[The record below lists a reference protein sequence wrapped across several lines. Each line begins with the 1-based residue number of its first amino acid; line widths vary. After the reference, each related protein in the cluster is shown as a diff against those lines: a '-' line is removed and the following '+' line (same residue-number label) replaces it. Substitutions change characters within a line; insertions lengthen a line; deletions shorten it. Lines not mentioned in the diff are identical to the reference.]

1 MDEPK
6 KPGRPSSFNEPP
18 IWSRSKANLAKPSC
32 LSSNPHVFRSIG
44 IHAVAKDNGLRHK
57 MRGNLNPALELTCR
71 ALNMG
76 SRHTKE
82 EPSGNPPRNIT
93 RSRYRQ
99 YQPSQRLTVNLRG

>member
-57 MRGNLNPALELTCR
+57 MRGNLNPALDSQSTHMSGIKHGEPAHKRR
-71 ALNMG
+71 AQ
-76 SRHTKE
+76 RQ
-82 EPSGNPPRNIT
+82 PPT
-93 RSRYRQ
+93 
-99 YQPSQRLTVNLRG
+99 